1 MPDVDTI
8 SSEKNDKKDHQ
19 ICDLEELKSYKYLL
33 GDFGVSMLKAISQGA
48 EDGDAIMMLSG
59 VPAACI
65 TGRIPVLNNL
75 KLNSLIF
82 FILNLLYATP
92 TVQTKPYAIKT
103 HPQYAV
109 YPRSHR

>member
-1 MPDVDTI
+1 MPDVDAV
-8 SSEKNDKKDHQ
+8 SSEKNDEKDHQ

-33 GDFGVSMLKAISQGA
+33 GDFGISMLKAISQGA

-75 KLNSLIF
+75 RLIDPIQAEKQKY
-82 FILNLLYATP
+82 FIT
-92 TVQTKPYAIKT
+92 TKGLQFLKCI
-103 HPQYAV
+103 HEI
-109 YPRSHR
+109 